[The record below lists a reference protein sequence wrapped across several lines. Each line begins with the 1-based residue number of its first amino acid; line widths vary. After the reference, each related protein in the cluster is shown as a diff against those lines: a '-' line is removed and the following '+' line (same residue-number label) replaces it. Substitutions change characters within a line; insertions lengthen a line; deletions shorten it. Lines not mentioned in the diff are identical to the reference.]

1 MSGPTLAMSD
11 PNPVGFYGEPVV
23 ASVGTAS
30 TTLLNAATKRR
41 GYLFIQ
47 NFSPT
52 ATVYIR
58 LDGGVAAAGVAHM
71 MLGPGAGLPVARVP
85 QSKITAISTVAA
97 TPVSVVALEW

>member
-1 MSGPTLAMSD
+1 MSGPVLAMSD

-23 ASVGTAS
+23 VPIGTAS
-30 TTLLNAATKRR
+30 ATLLEAATKRR

-58 LDGGVAAAGVAHM
+58 LDGGVAAAGAAHL

-85 QSKITAISTVAA
+85 QGKVTAISTVAA
-97 TPVSVVALEW
+97 TPVSVTALEW